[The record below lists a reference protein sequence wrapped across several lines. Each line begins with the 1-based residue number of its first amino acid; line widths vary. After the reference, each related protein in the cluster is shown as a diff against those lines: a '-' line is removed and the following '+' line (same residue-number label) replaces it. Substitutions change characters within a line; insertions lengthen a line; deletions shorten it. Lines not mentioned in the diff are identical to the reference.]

1 MNMLSKFS
9 LAAFGGVTLLMLA
22 APADAAISRSKF
34 NASMDEVRRYCHRID
49 EDFWVTKRRYGC
61 GDKIGCTSG
70 ACRVYSP
77 PPPPPP
83 PNYPPPL
90 AKARG
95 GDNGDGGKKGGGGN
109 DGGDGGNGGQGGSSS
124 AAGGPN

>member
-1 MNMLSKFS
+1 MNMPSKFS

-61 GDKIGCTSG
+61 GDKIGCADG

-83 PNYPPPL
+83 PTYPPPL
-90 AKARG
+90 AKAH
-95 GDNGDGGKKGGGGN
+95 DGGGN
-109 DGGDGGNGGQGGSSS
+109 GNGGKDSGGGNEGGDGGQGGSS